1 MNGQLSSIQTEFD
14 KIAKLFRRLRVHSD
28 YSYTSYLYHF
38 FRYYACITQPVLIQS
53 KLGRMILRVSVL
65 KFMMINDKKN
75 TLSIISVEKRAR
87 NAKANAVAHISREE
101 QTIGIAT

>member
-1 MNGQLSSIQTEFD
+1 
-14 KIAKLFRRLRVHSD
+14 
-28 YSYTSYLYHF
+28 
-38 FRYYACITQPVLIQS
+38 
-53 KLGRMILRVSVL
+53 MI
-65 KFMMINDKKN
+65 KKN